1 MARSEGTTSAPEP
14 DWLGPSVHRLIDL
27 ALDEDLG
34 RGDVTTDATV
44 PAGLA
49 AEGAVVAREPVVAAG
64 LAVAAEVWRRLDA
77 QVEVT
82 AACRD
87 GDAVARGGRLLD
99 VRGSARALLRGE
111 RTALNF
117 LQRLSG
123 IATLTRAFVDAVAGT
138 RARIADTRK
147 TYPGGRALEKLAVRA
162 GGGSNHR
169 FDLGSG
175 VLIKDNHLAVAG
187 SLSLAV
193 ARARAAAPHGLKIEV
208 EVDTLAQLDEA
219 LAARADIVLLDN
231 FTLGDVTQAVARVAA
246 ASTRPLLEV
255 SGGVTLATVRALAD
269 TGVDIVSVGALTH
282 SARAVDLSL
291 DLRLGR
297 SPSHG

>member
-1 MARSEGTTSAPEP
+1 MAGASAPEP
-14 DWLGPSVHRLIDL
+14 DWLGPSVQRLIEL

-34 RGDVTTDATV
+34 RGDITTDATV
-44 PAGLA
+44 PAELGA
-49 AEGAVVAREPVVAAG
+49 AGAVVAREPVVVAG
-64 LAVAAEVWRRLDA
+64 LAVAAEVWRRLDPR
-77 QVEVT
+77 VVVT
-82 AACRD
+82 ASCRD
-87 GDAVARGGRLLD
+87 GDALARGGTLLE

-111 RTALNF
+111 RTVLNF

-123 IATLTRAFVDAVAGT
+123 IATLTRAFADAVAGT
-138 RARIADTRK
+138 RARVADTRK

-187 SLSLAV
+187 SLGVAV

-208 EVDTLAQLDEA
+208 EVDTLEQLDEA

-231 FTLGDVTQAVARVAA
+231 FSPGDVARAVARAAA
-246 ASTRPLLEV
+246 ASPRPLLEV
-255 SGGVTLATVRALAD
+255 SGGVTLAGVRALAE
-269 TGVDIVSVGALTH
+269 TGVDIISVGALTH

-291 DLRLGR
+291 ELTAG
-297 SPSHG
+297 